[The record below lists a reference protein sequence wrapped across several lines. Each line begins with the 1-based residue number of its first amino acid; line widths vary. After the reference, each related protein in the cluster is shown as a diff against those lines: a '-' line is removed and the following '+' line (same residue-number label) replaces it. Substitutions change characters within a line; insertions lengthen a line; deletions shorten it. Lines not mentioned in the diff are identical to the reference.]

1 MVRVLGCSHRRA
13 EGRLSPVPLAL
24 PQVEE
29 IPVAQTA
36 ALPTL
41 LQTPVLRRLLWP
53 FCSCGH
59 SASGFPTAV
68 GIPGLPKPEVLS
80 SAKMREDVGLWEHR
94 RVLEKDRGWCAFVP
108 RRSTSAGADVL
119 KTRSVGTPFTLEA
132 FSVLAAHI
140 LRQVV
145 PSPF

>member
-13 EGRLSPVPLAL
+13 EGRLSLVPLAL

-59 SASGFPTAV
+59 TASGFPTAV

-80 SAKMREDVGLWEHR
+80 SAKMQEDVGLWNTDVSWRKTGAGVHLFHADPPLL
-94 RVLEKDRGWCAFVP
+94 VLTF
-108 RRSTSAGADVL
+108 
-119 KTRSVGTPFTLEA
+119 
-132 FSVLAAHI
+132 
-140 LRQVV
+140 
-145 PSPF
+145 